1 MKAIKIKKFRQNHI
15 STNLMYVPAI
25 LLFFLFVIY
34 PMFTG
39 IKISFTNWNG
49 FSQSYKYVG
58 FENYIAMFKDKNVW
72 SSFSNTII
80 YGVGSTVFQQIAGL
94 STAILIN
101 SKFKGRTIG
110 RTIIYMPVLIA
121 AVIMGN
127 MWYFILQYDGGA
139 LNDILILIGK
149 EPVDWLTQGNLTVWI
164 IVLVNTLQFYGISMV
179 IYLAGLQGIPQM
191 YYEAADIDGAKK
203 LSKFFNIT
211 VPLLMPAI
219 STSVV
224 LNLIGGLKLFD
235 VVKALTNGGPG
246 YSTHSLS
253 TLVNFTYFNNQS
265 AGYASVIGLL
275 LFTFIIIVSL
285 VAQKFFKSK
294 EVDL

>member
-1 MKAIKIKKFRQNHI
+1 MKEVKKNKIKFENWSI
-15 STNLMYVPAI
+15 NLMYLPAI
-25 LLFFLFVIY
+25 FLFSLFVIY

-58 FENYIAMFKDKNVW
+58 FENYIAVLKDKNVW
-72 SSFSNTII
+72 SSFSNTIV
-80 YGVGSTVFQQIAGL
+80 YGVGSTIFQQLAGL
-94 STAILIN
+94 SMALLIN
-101 SKFKGRTIG
+101 SKFKGRTLG
-110 RTIIYMPVLIA
+110 RTVIYMPVLIA

-127 MWYFILQYDGGA
+127 MWYFLLQYDGGA
-139 LNDILILIGK
+139 VNDIVILMGK

-164 IVLVNTLQFYGISMV
+164 IVMVNTLQFYGISMV

-191 YYEAADIDGAKK
+191 YYEAAEIDGAKRM
-203 LSKFFNIT
+203 SKFFNIT

-219 STSVV
+219 ATSVV

-275 LFTFIIIVSL
+275 LFTFIVAVSL
-285 VAQKFFKSK
+285 VAQKFFKSR
-294 EVDL
+294 EVDI

>member
-1 MKAIKIKKFRQNHI
+1 MKMKKFRHNHI

-34 PMFTG
+34 PMITG

-94 STAILIN
+94 STALLIN

-127 MWYFILQYDGGA
+127 MWYFLLQYDGGA

-285 VAQKFFKSK
+285 VAQKFFKSR

>member
-1 MKAIKIKKFRQNHI
+1 MQRKIKKLKHNNFN
-15 STNLMYVPAI
+15 TKLMYFPA
-25 LLFFLFVIY
+25 LFLFSIFVIY
-34 PMFTG
+34 PMLTG

-58 FENYIAMFKDKNVW
+58 LENYIAMFKDKNVW
-72 SSFSNTII
+72 SSFINTIV
-80 YGVGSTVFQQIAGL
+80 YGVGSTVLQQIAGL
-94 STAILIN
+94 STALLIN
-101 SKFKGRTIG
+101 SKFKGRTLG
-110 RTIIYMPVLIA
+110 RTMIYMPVLIA

-127 MWYFILQYDGGA
+127 MWYFLLQYDGGA
-139 LNDILILIGK
+139 LNDILIALGK
-149 EPVDWLTQGNLTVWI
+149 EPIDWLTQGTLTVWI

-191 YYEAADIDGAKK
+191 YYEAADIDGAKA
-203 LSKFFNIT
+203 STKFFHIT

-265 AGYASVIGLL
+265 AGYASVIGLF
-275 LFTFIIIVSL
+275 LFIFIVSVSL
-285 VAQKFFKSK
+285 IAQKFFKSK
-294 EVDL
+294 EVDI

>member
-1 MKAIKIKKFRQNHI
+1 MRPVKRRKSVVNHF
-15 STNLMYVPAI
+15 STKLMIMPAL
-25 LLFFLFVIY
+25 LLFLVFVIY
-34 PMFTG
+34 PMLTG

-58 FENYIAMFKDKNVW
+58 FDNYLAMMKDKNVW
-72 SSFSNTII
+72 SSFVNTIT
-80 YGVGSTVFQQIAGL
+80 YGVGSTLLQQVAGL

-101 SKFKGRTIG
+101 SKFRGRTLG
-110 RTIIYMPVLIA
+110 RTLIYMPVLIA

-127 MWYFILQYDGGA
+127 MWYFLLQYDGGA
-139 LNDILILIGK
+139 LNDVMILLGK
-149 EPVDWLTQGNLTVWI
+149 EPVDWLTQGGLTVFI

-179 IYLAGLQGIPQM
+179 IYLAGLQNIPEM
-191 YYEAADIDGAKK
+191 YYEAADIDGANSM
-203 LSKFFNIT
+203 SKFIHIT

-219 STSVV
+219 STSVI

-265 AGYASVIGLL
+265 AGYASVIGLF
-275 LFTFIIIVSL
+275 LFAFIVIVSL
-285 VAQKFFKSK
+285 LAQKFFKSR
-294 EVDL
+294 EVDF